1 MDTYVGLLKIISVE
15 YRGRGLTL
23 HSHITFVADGK
34 LIELCCGSGGA
45 VCTSCTKTKAD
56 HTNFTK
62 IREGLPMDRTNEFL
76 KETFAKLK
84 RTKKG
89 EIATKTGK
97 IKQINTLKFIENN
110 YIKIH

>member
-1 MDTYVGLLKIISVE
+1 MDTYVGLLKVISVE

-62 IREGLPMDRTNEFL
+62 IREGLPMDRTNEFF
-76 KETFAKLK
+76 KEKQSRFLD
-84 RTKKG
+84 
-89 EIATKTGK
+89 IK
-97 IKQINTLKFIENN
+97 IKKLEAMFDIWRYKPPARGNLSKE
-110 YIKIH
+110 